1 MDLPKSELTKE
12 QRAERKKAKRLDKSL
27 EQNESRR
34 KRIVEGILATR
45 GITPS
50 QASEY
55 EKGGKKDE
63 RGEKFSSQDCLKMY
77 EEGYESDSSSEA

>member
-1 MDLPKSELTKE
+1 M
-12 QRAERKKAKRLDKSL
+12 DKSL
-27 EQNESRR
+27 EQNEPRR
-34 KRIVEGILATR
+34 KRIVEGILMATR